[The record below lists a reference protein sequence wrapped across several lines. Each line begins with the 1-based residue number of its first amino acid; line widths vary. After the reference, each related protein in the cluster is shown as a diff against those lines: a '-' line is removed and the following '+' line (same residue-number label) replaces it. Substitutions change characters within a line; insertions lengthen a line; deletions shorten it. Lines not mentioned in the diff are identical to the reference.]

1 MERMQQDM
9 SGFCLTR
16 HIPLLLL
23 LQPERLGFYAKIR
36 AIFGT
41 LLCVNK
47 ITAPKI
53 KKRQLVGTR
62 TFSMKELSSRAS
74 ETRARQTARKWDS
87 ASLGR
92 ARWFLYILGLKN
104 CPVGW
109 GKRHGNGTQP
119 HWVGPGGSC
128 TY

>member
-53 KKRQLVGTR
+53 KKAVGRYSYLFHEGTEFQSLGNQGPANSPEMGLSLAGQGQVVPVHFR
-62 TFSMKELSSRAS
+62 VKELSSR
-74 ETRARQTARKWDS
+74 
-87 ASLGR
+87 
-92 ARWFLYILGLKN
+92 
-104 CPVGW
+104 VG
-109 GKRHGNGTQP
+109 
-119 HWVGPGGSC
+119 
-128 TY
+128 